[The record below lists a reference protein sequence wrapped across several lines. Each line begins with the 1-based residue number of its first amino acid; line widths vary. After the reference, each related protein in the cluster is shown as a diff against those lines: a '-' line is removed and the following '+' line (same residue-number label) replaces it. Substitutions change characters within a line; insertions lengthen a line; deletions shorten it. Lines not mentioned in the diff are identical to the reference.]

1 MRVAVVGAG
10 AWGTTVASMLAES
23 SDTVLWA
30 REPEVA
36 AAVNERST
44 NPVYLADV
52 ALTPALVATNE
63 LPVAVDGAEV
73 VILAVPAQYVRA
85 VATDLDG
92 LLGDGVPLVSLAK
105 GIEHGTLLRPTQVV
119 AEVLPGHDAG
129 RIGVVS
135 GPNLAREVGA
145 GQPAAT
151 VVALGDPAAAAQVQ
165 ALLMTDRF
173 RVYTSDDVVGCEI
186 GGAVKNVLAIAA
198 GMVDGLELGWNTRA
212 ALITRGLAE
221 LARLGVALGGQPLTF
236 LGLAGNG
243 DLIAT
248 CCSPLSRN
256 HTVGVALAA
265 GRSIDDILAGAT
277 SVAEGVTS
285 TPGVL
290 ELAGRAGVEMPIAI
304 EVGEV
309 LAGRSSPHD
318 AIRSLMTREA
328 TTELH
333 DLG

>member
-1 MRVAVVGAG
+1 MRVVVVGAG
-10 AWGTTVASMLAES
+10 AWGTTVASMLAARHEV
-23 SDTVLWA
+23 VLWA

-36 AAVNERST
+36 AAVSERAE
-44 NPVYLADV
+44 NPVYLPDV
-52 ALTPALVATNE
+52 ALSPALRATTD
-63 LPVAVDGAEV
+63 LGAVGGAEV
-73 VILAVPAQYVRA
+73 VVLAVPAQHVRS
-85 VATDLDG
+85 VATDLAPHLDP
-92 LLGDGVPLVSLAK
+92 GVPVVSLAK
-105 GIEHGTLLRPTQVV
+105 GIERSTLRRPSEIL
-119 AEVLPGHDAG
+119 AEVMPSHDPA

-135 GPNLAREVGA
+135 GPNLAKEVAA
-145 GQPAAT
+145 GHPSAT
-151 VVALGDPAAAAQVQ
+151 VVALPDAAAAATVQ
-165 ALLMTDRF
+165 DVLRSDRF

-198 GMVDGLELGWNTRA
+198 GMVDGLGLGWNTRA

-256 HTVGVALAA
+256 HRVGVALAE
-265 GRSIDDILAGAT
+265 GRTIEDILAGAT
-277 SVAEGVTS
+277 AVAEGVAS

-290 ELAGRAGVEMPIAI
+290 ELAARVGVELPIAI

-309 LAGRSSPHD
+309 LAGRRSPLD
-318 AIRSLMTREA
+318 AVDALMGRA
-328 TTELH
+328 PTTELH

>member
-10 AWGTTVASMLAES
+10 AWGTTVASMLAAS
-23 SDTVLWA
+23 ADTVLWA

-36 AAVNERST
+36 VAVNERST

-63 LPVAVDGAEV
+63 LAVAVDGAEV
-73 VILAVPAQYVRA
+73 VVLAVPAQYVRG
-85 VATDLDG
+85 VAADLDG
-92 LLGDGVPLVSLAK
+92 LLGDDVPLVSLAK
-105 GIEHGTLLRPTQVV
+105 GIERGTLLRPTQVV
-119 AEVLPGHDAG
+119 AEVLPGHDPG
-129 RIGVVS
+129 RIGVIS

-151 VVALGDPAAAAQVQ
+151 VVALGDPASAAQVQ
-165 ALLMTDRF
+165 ALLMTERF
-173 RVYTSDDVVGCEI
+173 RAYTSDDVVGCEI

-198 GMVDGLELGWNTRA
+198 GMVDGLEFGWNTRA

-256 HTVGVALAA
+256 HTVGVALAG
-265 GRSIDDILAGAT
+265 GRSIDEILAGAT

-290 ELAGRAGVEMPIAI
+290 ELAQRVGVDMPIAV